1 MINIDDEDFDEETLE
16 DKVFEKADYI
26 GEVLTGERKIK
37 FALPKREIKA
47 KIVKPKKPSRF
58 ATIISNYKKS
68 FEKYRNMP
76 LHRIIG
82 LSIILILAITCV
94 AIVGYLIMKLMI
106 SLLRYGTIGFAIFAV
121 FICAL
126 SACGILLL
134 ASRYTRK

>member
-1 MINIDDEDFDEETLE
+1 MINIDDEDLDEETLE

-26 GEVLTGERKIK
+26 GEVITGERKIK
-37 FALPKREIKA
+37 FALPKRDIKI
-47 KIVKPKKPSRF
+47 KIVKPKKPSIF
-58 ATIISNYKKS
+58 KTTISNFKKS
-68 FEKYRNMP
+68 FNKYKNMP
-76 LHRIIG
+76 LHRLIG

-94 AIVGYLIMKLMI
+94 AIVGYLVMGLMVN
-106 SLLRYGTIGFAIFAV
+106 LLKYGVIGFAIFSV

>member
-1 MINIDDEDFDEETLE
+1 MINIDDEDLDEETLE

-26 GEVLTGERKIK
+26 GEVITGERKIK
-37 FALPKREIKA
+37 LALPKREVKA
-47 KIVKPKKPSRF
+47 KIIKSKKPSRF
-58 ATIISNYKKS
+58 TTIISNYKKS

-82 LSIILILAITCV
+82 LSIILLLAITCV
-94 AIVGYLIMKLMI
+94 TIVGYLIMSLMV
-106 SLLRYGTIGFAIFAV
+106 SLLKYGVIGFAIFAI